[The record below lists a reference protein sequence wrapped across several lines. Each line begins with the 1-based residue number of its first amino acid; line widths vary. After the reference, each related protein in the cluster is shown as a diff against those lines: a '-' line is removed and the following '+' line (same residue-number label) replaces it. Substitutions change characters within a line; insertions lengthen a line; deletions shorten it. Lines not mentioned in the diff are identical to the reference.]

1 MTNRNQNAQKV
12 IPYPNR
18 GLPWQWGP
26 GLALAGKRFD
36 CDDDVPSGGVRL
48 TRSVLVQAD
57 AATTWLWLCQLR
69 RAPYSY
75 DFIDNLG
82 RRSPRVAD
90 PRMTHLRIGDRFM
103 TIFTISSFE
112 DGSSITIRGRQGQLF
127 SDVRVTYQIEQIRE
141 NLCLLHGIVPL
152 PPVSTAVQRL
162 ANEALAWG
170 DLVMMRKQL
179 RTLARLAER
188 DFYSSVVLGRDSAI
202 DMIR

>member
-1 MTNRNQNAQKV
+1 MADDKRIGSRPV
-12 IPYPNR
+12 PVSR
-18 GLPWQWGP
+18 VGLPWRWGP
-26 GLALAGKRFD
+26 GRALVGKRFD

-57 AATTWLWLCQLR
+57 AETTWLWLCQLR

-82 RRSPRVAD
+82 RRSPSVAD

-103 TIFTISSFE
+103 TIFTIASFE
-112 DGSSITIRGRQGQLF
+112 DGSSITIRGHQGQLF
-127 SDVRVTYQIEQIRE
+127 GDVYVTYQIEPIRAD
-141 NLCLLHGIVPL
+141 LCLLHGIMPVP
-152 PPVSTAVQRL
+152 PASATVQRL
-162 ANEALAWG
+162 ANGALAWG

-188 DFYSSVVLGRDSAI
+188 DFYTAHELEGEVRIGDHS
-202 DMIR
+202 